1 MNQPWSYMNTLPEP
15 PSHLTLHS
23 IPLGLLSAPGPST
36 CIMHPTWAGDLF
48 QSWRKSVLNI
58 HWRNGCWSWNSIIWP
73 PDMKNWLIGKDL
85 NAVKDWRQEEEK
97 GMTEDKMVGCHHQ
110 LERHEFEQASG
121 VGNGQGSLACCC
133 PWGQK
138 KLEMTE
144 QLNWTIYNLRKI
156 SESFST
162 YVV

>member
-1 MNQPWSYMNTLPEP
+1 
-15 PSHLTLHS
+15 
-23 IPLGLLSAPGPST
+23 
-36 CIMHPTWAGDLF
+36 
-48 QSWRKSVLNI
+48 
-58 HWRNGCWSWNSIIWP
+58 
-73 PDMKNWLIGKDL
+73 MKNWLIGKDL
-85 NAVKDWRQEEEK
+85 DAVKDWRQEEEK
-97 GMTEDKMVGCHHQ
+97 GITEDKMVGCHHQ
-110 LERHEFEQASG
+110 LERNEFEQASG

-138 KLEMTE
+138 KSETTE